1 MSEHDDT
8 GPEQTGDGRD
18 TPEEAFPDGYVDD
31 DLGDEA
37 DAGDAH
43 GEGAY
48 GQEDYPEPPH
58 PINWN
63 LLTAH
68 DAETEWLELNRWVH
82 WLRHTYGLPASV
94 IPPFWHHHPE
104 LVWEL
109 SALHL
114 HWLAAYD
121 PEQNGSAPH
130 GWHRDF
136 ADARERL
143 REWVATAGTRL
154 DRDRPTRQTTW
165 PGEDP
170 APPVED
176 VVIQHRE
183 KEFVAFVLDDVARR
197 KAKEDAFYADFDPD
211 TGEAL

>member
-1 MSEHDDT
+1 MSEHDGT
-8 GPEQTGDGRD
+8 SPETADGRD
-18 TPEEAFPDGYVDD
+18 TPEEPFPDGYVDD
-31 DLGDEA
+31 DLGDGA
-37 DAGDAH
+37 DAGDEH
-43 GEGAY
+43 GAY

-121 PEQNGSAPH
+121 PEQNASAPH

-136 ADARERL
+136 AEARERL

-170 APPVED
+170 ADPVED
-176 VVIQHRE
+176 RFIEHRE
-183 KEFVAFVLDDVARR
+183 EEFVAFVIADVARR
-197 KAKEDAFYADFDPD
+197 KAKEDEFYTRFDPD